1 MKGMT
6 KPAKKV
12 QEVETAEE
20 KMVVSEIETILEDL
34 GDADVSKSKIKNDME
49 RENFECDK
57 CGKNYG
63 TKGSLRTHK
72 YHHIK
77 KEMADESKDVKDN
90 EVTILEN
97 IGNIREEREKLN
109 CEQCGKTY
117 GTKGSLRTHK
127 YIHIKKE
134 LKLEDQSEDL
144 QQENNCKKSDQKDEN
159 KLQTFEEK
167 YKASLVTTDEVDIIN
182 ENIDNV
188 SLHGEQSKEDPMIED
203 NSELDKCI
211 DALTEQVDDGSWI
224 CKKCGK
230 KDKSKFHLR
239 RHVETHVEGF
249 KHPCNFCEREFTQ
262 RALVKAHVLRN
273 HSEER
278 SPKPYTCDICD
289 MPSTSISAVKI
300 HKHRK
305 HLGIFV

>member
-1 MKGMT
+1 MT
-6 KPAKKV
+6 KPAKKL
-12 QEVETAEE
+12 QEVEKAEE
-20 KMVVSEIETILEDL
+20 KMLVSEIETILEDL
-34 GDADVSKSKIKNDME
+34 DDAADVTKSKVKIDVE

-77 KEMADESKDVKDN
+77 KEMAEESKELKDN

-97 IGNIREEREKLN
+97 ISDIREESENLN
-109 CEQCGKTY
+109 CEKCGKPY

-134 LKLEDQSEDL
+134 LKLEDQSEDPK
-144 QQENNCKKSDQKDEN
+144 QENNCIKADEKDEN

-167 YKASLVTTDEVDIIN
+167 YKASLVPTDEVDIIN
-182 ENIDNV
+182 ESIYNV
-188 SLHGEQSKEDPMIED
+188 SLHGEQSRNEPLMED

-211 DALTEQVDDGSWI
+211 DALTEQGNDGSWI
-224 CKKCGK
+224 CQKCGK

-278 SPKPYTCDICD
+278 PQKPYTCNICS
-289 MPSTSISAVKI
+289 MPSTSMSAVKI
-300 HKHRK
+300 HKQRK
-305 HLGIFV
+305 HLGIFD